1 MNSREP
7 QVMHLNR
14 ELERDPRG
22 KNTVRARIHAKLLD
36 RLDLTDLEHLA
47 AAQIRFEL
55 ERAVQALLGEETLV
69 LSRREQDKLV
79 DDIFHEVTGL
89 GPLDSLLADPTVSD
103 ILVNNF
109 NEVYVE
115 RRGVLEKV
123 GVSFNDDAHL
133 MRIIN
138 KIVAATGRR
147 IDESSPMVDTR
158 LTDGSRINA
167 IIPPLSVRG
176 PALSI
181 RRFAIVPFTMESLVS
196 DGTLSEAMARF
207 VQSTVRAK
215 INMLI
220 VGGTGSGKTT
230 LLNAL
235 SGFIPHK
242 ERIITIE
249 NAAELR
255 LQQPHVVSLETRPP
269 NVEGKGD
276 ITARELVRNALR
288 MRPDRIVVGEVRGD
302 EVIDMLQA
310 MNTGHEGSM
319 TTVHANSPADALVRL
334 ENIIGMSG
342 VSIPYKPLR
351 QQICSAIQTIVE
363 IERMSD
369 GKRRVV
375 SIQEVS
381 GMQGDE
387 IRLREIFAF
396 RQTGV
401 DAQGAVV
408 GTFAAFGAP
417 PAFLSKLRS
426 RGETIDETLFAT
438 PGASGGCWV
447 AGSIRC

>member
-196 DGTLSEAMARF
+196 NGTLSEAMARF
-207 VQSTVRAK
+207 VQSAVRAK

-249 NAAELR
+249 DAAELR

-408 GTFAAFGAP
+408 GTFAACGTP
-417 PAFLSKLRS
+417 PAFLAKLRS

-438 PGASGGCWV
+438 PGASG
-447 AGSIRC
+447 

>member
-36 RLDLTDLEHLA
+36 RLDLTALEHLA

-138 KIVAATGRR
+138 KIVAATGRH

-196 DGTLSEAMARF
+196 NGTLSEAMARF

-249 NAAELR
+249 DAAELR

-276 ITARELVRNALR
+276 VTARELVRNALR

-387 IRLREIFAF
+387 IRLREIFEF

-438 PGASGGCWV
+438 PGASG
-447 AGSIRC
+447 

>member
-181 RRFAIVPFTMESLVS
+181 RRFAIVPFTIESLVS
-196 DGTLSEAMARF
+196 NGTLSEAMARF

-249 NAAELR
+249 DAAELR

-408 GTFAAFGAP
+408 GTFAACGTP
-417 PAFLSKLRS
+417 PAFLAKLRS

-438 PGASGGCWV
+438 PGASG
-447 AGSIRC
+447 

>member
-36 RLDLTDLEHLA
+36 RLDLTALEHLA

-138 KIVAATGRR
+138 KIVAATGRH

-196 DGTLSEAMARF
+196 NGTLSEAMARF

-249 NAAELR
+249 DAAELR

-276 ITARELVRNALR
+276 VTARELVRNALR

-387 IRLREIFAF
+387 IRLREIFEF

-417 PAFLSKLRS
+417 PALLSKLRS

-438 PGASGGCWV
+438 PGASG
-447 AGSIRC
+447 

>member
-14 ELERDPRG
+14 EIERDPRG

-196 DGTLSEAMARF
+196 NGTLSEAMARF

-249 NAAELR
+249 DAAELR

-276 ITARELVRNALR
+276 VTARELVRNALR

-387 IRLREIFAF
+387 IRLREIFEF

-408 GTFAAFGAP
+408 GTFAALGAP

-438 PGASGGCWV
+438 PGASG
-447 AGSIRC
+447 

>member
-22 KNTVRARIHAKLLD
+22 KNTLRARIHAKLLD
-36 RLDLTDLEHLA
+36 RLDLTDLEYLA

-196 DGTLSEAMARF
+196 NGTLSEAMARF

-249 NAAELR
+249 DAAELR

-387 IRLREIFAF
+387 IRLREIFEF

-438 PGASGGCWV
+438 PGASG
-447 AGSIRC
+447 

>member
-1 MNSREP
+1 
-7 QVMHLNR
+7 
-14 ELERDPRG
+14 
-22 KNTVRARIHAKLLD
+22 VRARIHAKLLD
-36 RLDLTDLEHLA
+36 RLDLTALEHLA

-69 LSRREQDKLV
+69 LSRRERDKLV

-89 GPLDSLLADPTVSD
+89 GPLDALLGDSTISD

-109 NEVYVE
+109 REVYVE

-123 GVSFNDDAHL
+123 DVSFNDDAHL

-158 LTDGSRINA
+158 LADGSRINA

-181 RRFAIVPFTMESLVS
+181 RRFAIVPFTMESLVTN
-196 DGTLSEAMARF
+196 GTLSEPMANF
-207 VQSTVRAK
+207 VQAMVRAE
-215 INMLI
+215 INLLI

-235 SGFIPHK
+235 SGFIPHQ

-249 NAAELR
+249 DAAELR

-269 NVEGKGD
+269 NVEGKGE

-319 TTVHANSPADALVRL
+319 TTVHANSPADSLVRL

-351 QQICSAIQTIVE
+351 QQICSAIQAIVD

-375 SIQEVS
+375 SIQEVF

-387 IRLREIFAF
+387 IRLREIFAY

-401 DAQGAVV
+401 DAQGAVI
-408 GTFAAFGAP
+408 GTFTACGTI
-417 PAFLSKLRS
+417 PAFLAKLRS
-426 RGETIDETLFAT
+426 RGEKLGDALFAA
-438 PGASGGCWV
+438 PGTGG
-447 AGSIRC
+447 

>member
-14 ELERDPRG
+14 EIERDPRG

-103 ILVNNF
+103 ILVNSF
-109 NEVYVE
+109 KEVYVE

-123 GVSFNDDAHL
+123 DVSFNDDAHL
-133 MRIIN
+133 MRVIN

-158 LTDGSRINA
+158 LADGSRINA

-196 DGTLSEAMARF
+196 NGTLSEAMARF

-249 NAAELR
+249 DAAELR

-276 ITARELVRNALR
+276 VTARELVRNALR

-387 IRLREIFAF
+387 IRLREIFEF

-438 PGASGGCWV
+438 PGASG
-447 AGSIRC
+447 

>member
-1 MNSREP
+1 
-7 QVMHLNR
+7 
-14 ELERDPRG
+14 
-22 KNTVRARIHAKLLD
+22 
-36 RLDLTDLEHLA
+36 
-47 AAQIRFEL
+47 
-55 ERAVQALLGEETLV
+55 
-69 LSRREQDKLV
+69 
-79 DDIFHEVTGL
+79 
-89 GPLDSLLADPTVSD
+89 
-103 ILVNNF
+103 
-109 NEVYVE
+109 
-115 RRGVLEKV
+115 
-123 GVSFNDDAHL
+123 
-133 MRIIN
+133 
-138 KIVAATGRR
+138 
-147 IDESSPMVDTR
+147 
-158 LTDGSRINA
+158 
-167 IIPPLSVRG
+167 
-176 PALSI
+176 
-181 RRFAIVPFTMESLVS
+181 
-196 DGTLSEAMARF
+196 
-207 VQSTVRAK
+207 
-215 INMLI
+215 MLI

-249 NAAELR
+249 DAAELR

-276 ITARELVRNALR
+276 VTARELVRNALR

-438 PGASGGCWV
+438 PGASG
-447 AGSIRC
+447 

>member
-1 MNSREP
+1 MSARESQAMQLP
-7 QVMHLNR
+7 R
-14 ELERDPRG
+14 ESGRDPSGRHS
-22 KNTVRARIHAKLLD
+22 VRARIHAKLLD
-36 RLDLTDLEHLA
+36 RLDLTALEHLA

-55 ERAVQALLGEETLV
+55 ERAVQTLLGEETLV
-69 LSRREQDKLV
+69 LSPRERDKLV

-89 GPLDSLLADPTVSD
+89 GPLDALLSDATVSD

-109 NEVYVE
+109 NEVFVE

-123 GVSFNDDAHL
+123 DVSFNDDAHL

-158 LTDGSRINA
+158 LADGSRINA

-181 RRFAIVPFTMESLVS
+181 RRFAIVPFTMETLVAN
-196 DGTLSEAMARF
+196 GTLSEAMAQF
-207 VQSTVRAK
+207 VQATVRAK
-215 INMLI
+215 INLLI

-249 NAAELR
+249 DAAELR

-269 NVEGKGD
+269 NVEGKGEV
-276 ITARELVRNALR
+276 TARELVRNALR
-288 MRPDRIVVGEVRGD
+288 MRPDRIVVGEVRGE

-351 QQICSAIQTIVE
+351 QQICSAIQAIVE

-375 SIQEVS
+375 SVQEVF

-401 DAQGAVV
+401 DAHGAVV
-408 GTFAAFGAP
+408 GTFAACGTP

-426 RGETIDETLFAT
+426 RGETLDETLFAAPET
-438 PGASGGCWV
+438 S
-447 AGSIRC
+447 R

>member
-36 RLDLTDLEHLA
+36 RLDLTALEHLA

-138 KIVAATGRR
+138 KIVAATGRH

-196 DGTLSEAMARF
+196 NGTLSEAMARF

-249 NAAELR
+249 DAAELR

-269 NVEGKGD
+269 NVEGKGEV
-276 ITARELVRNALR
+276 TARELVRNALR

-387 IRLREIFAF
+387 IRLREIFEF

-438 PGASGGCWV
+438 PGASG
-447 AGSIRC
+447 